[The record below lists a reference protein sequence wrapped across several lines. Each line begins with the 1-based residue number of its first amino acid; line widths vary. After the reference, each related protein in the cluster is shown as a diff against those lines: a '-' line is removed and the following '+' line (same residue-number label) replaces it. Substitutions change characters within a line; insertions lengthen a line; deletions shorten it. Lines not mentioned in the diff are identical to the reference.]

1 MAYHLLQSD
10 LPCSWYGGMLVIYM
24 GSHILGLPQWLSGK
38 ESACNTGE
46 ADSILQLGRSPVN
59 GNPFRYSCL
68 KNPMCRWAWRLQSS
82 GLQRVGHNWAWAQG
96 IFYLVPSC
104 LHLLKCIICSLILSY
119 YTHQG
124 IHSAFLLCPFSSC
137 EKWKRKP
144 LNRTQLFG
152 TPWTVHGILQARTLE
167 WVAVSFSWPS
177 SQPRDW
183 IQVSCTASGF
193 FTSWATREANPIKR
207 GF

>member
-1 MAYHLLQSD
+1 MKRQDKGRLIFRVIILNLEDINAFSNTKILINIIFIFPTVNSLSSCMAYHLLQFY

-38 ESACNTGE
+38 ESACNTGD
-46 ADSILQLGRSPVN
+46 ADSVLQLGRSPVN
-59 GNPFRYSCL
+59 GNPFQCSCL

-82 GLQRVGHNWAWAQG
+82 GLQRVGHNWAWVQG

-124 IHSAFLLCPFSSC
+124 SPFCFSS
-137 EKWKRKP
+137 
-144 LNRTQLFG
+144 LS
-152 TPWTVHGILQARTLE
+152 IL
-167 WVAVSFSWPS
+167 
-177 SQPRDW
+177 
-183 IQVSCTASGF
+183 
-193 FTSWATREANPIKR
+193 
-207 GF
+207 